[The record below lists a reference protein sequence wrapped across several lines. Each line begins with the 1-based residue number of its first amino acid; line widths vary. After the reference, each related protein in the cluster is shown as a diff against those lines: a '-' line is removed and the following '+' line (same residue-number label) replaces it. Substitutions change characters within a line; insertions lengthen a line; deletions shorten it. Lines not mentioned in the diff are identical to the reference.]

1 MACNC
6 RTSSLRIFVQSLTR
20 TQLSGT
26 GERSAGFLNPR
37 PLGTYTTNGGAVKS
51 FTAASAARY
60 PRQHLRTLD
69 RGTSAVTGQEVPSHD
84 TSYYASN
91 TDAGATNA
99 SASDIEKA
107 RQSNAI
113 FDLSPEAIDALA
125 ADASRTPNENALYGE
140 VNGGSQQDPEAY
152 TRRKPG
158 LSGPSRLK
166 RSKIMPAEKP
176 RQHDTQAAIKQREL
190 WQLQKDALKEKFP
203 EGWNPRKKLSPDAL
217 DGIRALHTQYP
228 QIYTTAALAN
238 QFQVSP
244 EAMRRIL
251 KSKWQPNAQ
260 EEEKRQER
268 WFNRGKNIW
277 EQMAE
282 LGTKPPKRWREAGVT
297 RDARFN
303 KKKGPRV
310 EYPYVPRWKEE
321 SAQKKLGDNLM

>member
-20 TQLSGT
+20 AQLSGT
-26 GERSAGFLNPR
+26 SERSAGLVNSR
-37 PLGTYTTNGGAVKS
+37 TLGTYTPNGGAVRPFS
-51 FTAASAARY
+51 AASAARY
-60 PRQHLRTLD
+60 PRQPIRTLD
-69 RGTSAVTGQEVPSHD
+69 RGISAVTGQEVPSRD
-84 TSYYASN
+84 TADHATSTN
-91 TDAGATNA
+91 AGATNA
-99 SASDIEKA
+99 SASDVEKA

-125 ADASRTPNENALYGE
+125 ADASRTPSEHVYYDEAD
-140 VNGGSQQDPEAY
+140 GGSQQDSEAY

-158 LSGPSRLK
+158 LSASSRLK
-166 RSKIMPAEKP
+166 RSKIMPTEKP
-176 RQHDTQAAIKQREL
+176 RQHDAQTAAKQREL

-251 KSKWQPNAQ
+251 KSKWTPNAE

-277 EQMAE
+277 SQMAE
-282 LGTKPPKRWREAGVT
+282 LGTKPPKRWREAGVA

-303 KKKGPRV
+303 KRKGPRA

-321 SAQKKLGDNLM
+321 SAQKKLGDNLL